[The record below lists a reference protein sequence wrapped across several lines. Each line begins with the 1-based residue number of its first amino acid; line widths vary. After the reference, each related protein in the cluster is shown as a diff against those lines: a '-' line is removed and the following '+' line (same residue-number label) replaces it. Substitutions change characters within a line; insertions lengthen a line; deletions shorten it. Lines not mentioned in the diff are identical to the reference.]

1 MWWRGAAQCLVEDPI
16 RCANGW
22 HGSIAE
28 EVDQE
33 GIGTTPNRGTPM
45 AERGLSAD
53 CRPHQGTAQESGD
66 QSLGQTTEV
75 TAACSRVLRT

>member
-1 MWWRGAAQCLVEDPI
+1 
-16 RCANGW
+16 
-22 HGSIAE
+22 
-28 EVDQE
+28 
-33 GIGTTPNRGTPM
+33 M

-75 TAACSRVLRT
+75 TAACSKDFEHKSVRNAA